1 MAWNSSARVNLMHL
15 KLTLKNSQTTQ
26 HVFDLCFEW
35 LLSIIIMY
43 ILHCTCFVLFAFD
56 YTYNKENN
64 KAELRMRCAASP
76 FLCSNKHSH
85 CLSSCVNNI
94 VCSSLVLSVACRVC
108 VLSWKMLNQL
118 TPPLINKIK
127 KKKTP
132 GNMACMH
139 AWMGWMLT
147 KKKNNKTNRT
157 ADNTGRL
164 PRLSMYWRID
174 VPGWCL

>member
-1 MAWNSSARVNLMHL
+1 MFWVAVEYNNDIYYSL
-15 KLTLKNSQTTQ
+15 
-26 HVFDLCFEW
+26 
-35 LLSIIIMY
+35 
-43 ILHCTCFVLFAFD
+43 LHCTCFVLFAFD

-64 KAELRMRCAASP
+64 KAELRMRYAASP

-147 KKKNNKTNRT
+147 KINNKTNRT